1 MSRTVLIVEDDS
13 ANRFLMETVLS
24 GEGYAVVSSIDGS
37 DALDL
42 ARTHKPG
49 VVLMDINLPK
59 VKGTERIR
67 QFKADPELAHIP
79 IIAVTT
85 QVMKGDEEDIRN
97 SGCQDYVSKPFEI
110 SVLLAAIERLYFQ
123 G

>member
-1 MSRTVLIVEDDS
+1 MNKTILIVEDDT
-13 ANRFLMETVLS
+13 ANRFLIETVLS
-24 GEGYAVVSSIDGS
+24 DEGYEVISSVDGS
-37 DALDL
+37 DALEL
-42 ARTHKPG
+42 ARSHKPG
-49 VVLMDINLPK
+49 LVLMDINLPK

-85 QVMKGDEEDIRN
+85 QVMTGDEEIIRS

-110 SVLLAAIERLYFQ
+110 SDLLAAIERLYDQ